1 MSNMDQ
7 LRNIDLLRRRQE
19 QRLLPVLAS
28 WDAAK
33 KHLENAIALAE
44 AREREFREVQEDVRR
59 NLDALVLV
67 IGMTKEL
74 ADELPDRG
82 NLKAE
87 ENQPIM
93 MVPENNAGEVKTAEG
108 AKTPVPG
115 LESLLRRSS
124 RPLFSSL
131 RRSA

>member
-1 MSNMDQ
+1 MSSMDQ
-7 LRNIDLLRRRQE
+7 LRNIDLLRQRQE
-19 QRLLPVLAS
+19 RRLVTVLES
-28 WDAAK
+28 WEAAK
-33 KHLENAIALAE
+33 KHLESALALAE

-74 ADELPDRG
+74 GDEMLATG
-82 NLKAE
+82 SIGAE
-87 ENQPIM
+87 ENQPLASTS
-93 MVPENNAGEVKTAEG
+93 ENVKEMAAEGVKTPDG
-108 AKTPVPG
+108 G
-115 LESLLRRSS
+115 LDGLLRRST

>member
-1 MSNMDQ
+1 MDQ
-7 LRNIDLLRRRQE
+7 LRNIDRLRQRQE
-19 QRLLPVLAS
+19 QRLLPVIES

-74 ADELPDRG
+74 GDEIPAGGDSTALDNP
-82 NLKAE
+82 
-87 ENQPIM
+87 PIM
-93 MVPENNAGEVKTAEG
+93 MVPENTAGEIKTSEA
-108 AKTPVPG
+108 AKGPVPG
-115 LESLLRRSS
+115 LEGLLRKST
-124 RPLFSSL
+124 RPLFSTL